1 LYDFYMMMKCRFLSL
16 ALLTTAAAG
25 ALFFG
30 GCSTPESRISDHRDL
45 YDSLPARQQ
54 QLVAQGQIAGGMSR
68 NAVWLAWG
76 APEQRVN
83 GYARGNTT
91 ENWVYYTTTTYPY
104 GYGYG
109 YGGFG
114 YGPYGYGY
122 PGFWGGGVGV
132 FRTHHGRRF
141 AVFGDPFYDPFYY
154 SYLPPTVSY
163 PYKAVTFVNGRVVEF
178 QHMVGPY
185 R

>member
-1 LYDFYMMMKCRFLSL
+1 MMMKCRFLSW

-76 APEQRVN
+76 APEQKVN

-114 YGPYGYGY
+114 YGPWGYGY

>member
-1 LYDFYMMMKCRFLSL
+1 MMMKCRFLSW

-76 APEQRVN
+76 APEQKVN

-91 ENWVYYTTTTYPY
+91 ENWVYYTATTYPY

-114 YGPYGYGY
+114 YGPWGYGY

>member
-1 LYDFYMMMKCRFLSL
+1 MMMKCRFLSW

-76 APEQRVN
+76 APEQKVN

-109 YGGFG
+109 YGYGRFG
-114 YGPYGYGY
+114 YGPWGYGY

-132 FRTHHGRRF
+132 FRAHHGRRF
-141 AVFGDPFYDPFYY
+141 VVFGDPFYDPFYY

>member
-1 LYDFYMMMKCRFLSL
+1 MMKCRFLSL

-109 YGGFG
+109 YGYGGFG

>member
-1 LYDFYMMMKCRFLSL
+1 MMKCRFLSR

-109 YGGFG
+109 YGYGGFG